1 MRGNSGNHSRRQ
13 AKGQAG
19 FTLVELL
26 LVMIII
32 AILAAIALPVYLSQR
47 AKGWDAN
54 VQSDLYNAAIAQAAY
69 NAEHSSYTG
78 NVDDLTAT
86 GYNRSSNIDISI
98 PTSGEQYCMEAFH
111 KGDPERIWRIA
122 SAGGN
127 VNPEVGECP

>member
-1 MRGNSGNHSRRQ
+1 MWKHSRSESCQR
-13 AKGQAG
+13 AEGQAG

-47 AKGWDAN
+47 SRGWDAN

-69 NAEHSSYTG
+69 NAENSSYTG
-78 NVDDLTAT
+78 NVDDLVAA

-98 PTSGEQYCMEAFH
+98 PTSGEQYCMEAYH
-111 KGDPERIWRIA
+111 KSDPDGVWRIA